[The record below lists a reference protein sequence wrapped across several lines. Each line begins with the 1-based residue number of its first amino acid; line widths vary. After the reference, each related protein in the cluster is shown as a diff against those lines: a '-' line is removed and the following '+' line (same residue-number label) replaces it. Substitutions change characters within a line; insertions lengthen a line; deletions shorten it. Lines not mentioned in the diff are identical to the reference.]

1 MTRLASVCSTVRS
14 RASKREA
21 SASGSWKGI
30 PGASISDTPC
40 SGIRN
45 RTGPSQALSLAPIHS
60 PIRAFSSAVVRIS
73 VTLGLWMWKVRPSY
87 CAGTVSRAP
96 KFTMSS
102 APHEPT

>member
-1 MTRLASVCSTVRS
+1 MRS
-14 RASKREA
+14 SASKSAA

-30 PGASISDTPC
+30 PGASMSETPF
-40 SGIRN
+40 SGTRN

-60 PIRAFSSAVVRIS
+60 PMARFSSAVVRMS

-102 APHEPT
+102 APQEPT